1 MIFLHHWGPN
11 NTALAD
17 MGQLRLLLSIL
28 LRQTLKDYAI
38 VVGHLGVPEECWSGL
53 VWNVIFTVAYQSLI
67 AIFLLWLVQAQW
79 LLSRVNLASSTF
91 VLVIVRIR
99 WSLVVDFLKLNN
111 FIIIDLSFPLLTLID
126 FEV

>member
-1 MIFLHHWGPN
+1 M
-11 NTALAD
+11 
-17 MGQLRLLLSIL
+17 
-28 LRQTLKDYAI
+28 RQTLKDYAI

-79 LLSRVNLASSTF
+79 LLSRINLASSTV

-99 WSLVVDFLKLNN
+99 WSLVVDVLKLNN
-111 FIIIDLSFPLLTLID
+111 FVIIDLSFPLLTLID

>member
-1 MIFLHHWGPN
+1 ML
-11 NTALAD
+11 
-17 MGQLRLLLSIL
+17 
-28 LRQTLKDYAI
+28 QTLKDYAI

-53 VWNVIFTVAYQSLI
+53 VWSVIFTVAYQSLI
-67 AIFLLWLVQAQW
+67 AIFLLWLVQAQR
-79 LLSRVNLASSTF
+79 LLFIVNLASSTF

-111 FIIIDLSFPLLTLID
+111 IVIINLSFPLLTLID